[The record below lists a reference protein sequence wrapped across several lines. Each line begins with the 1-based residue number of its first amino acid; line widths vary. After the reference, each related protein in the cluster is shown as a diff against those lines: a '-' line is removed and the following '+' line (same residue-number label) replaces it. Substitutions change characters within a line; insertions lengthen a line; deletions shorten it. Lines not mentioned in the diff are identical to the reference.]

1 MTLLRALLVDEDG
14 ATLVEY
20 ALIVSLLAVSS
31 ITALVLLSGNLN
43 TLLNNL
49 SSQLAAHAIG
59 K

>member
-20 ALIVSLLAVSS
+20 AMIVSLLAVSS
-31 ITALVLLSGNLN
+31 ITAIVLLSGNLN

-49 SSQLAAHAIG
+49 SAQLTAHAIG

>member
-49 SSQLAAHAIG
+49 SAQLAAHAIG